1 MNDRLSSVLYGK
13 KNGQIYY
20 SSTDSYSIA
29 DYAYSQLN
37 KANSATSLK
46 TLCADLLRYGKEAQL
61 FKNYRTDSL
70 VDAAM
75 TDAHRALLSDAE
87 AVTFSD
93 VNETLTDL
101 ESPVITWAGKSL
113 NLDSKVEVKYIFRLG
128 TYEGKIEELTLKLN
142 YVNYEGQPAQ
152 VILTNPELY
161 SEAHGLYAFSFDGLL
176 AAELRT
182 VIEAAIYCGDTQLS
196 QTLRYSPDTY
206 GNNKDGQLLIL
217 CKALFAY
224 SDSAKAYFAP

>member
-1 MNDRLSSVLYGK
+1 MRCILA
-13 KNGQIYY
+13 
-20 SSTDSYSIA
+20 T
-29 DYAYSQLN
+29 YAYAQLN
-37 KANSATSLK
+37 KTGIAENLK
-46 TLCADLLRYGKEAQL
+46 TLCADLLRYGAKAQI

-75 TDAHRALLSDAE
+75 TDAHRAHLSDAE

-182 VIEAAIYCGDTQLS
+182 VIEAAVYQGNTRLS

-206 GNNKDGQLLIL
+206 GNNKDGQLLVL
-217 CKALFAY
+217 CKALIAY
-224 SDSAKAYFAP
+224 SDTAKAYFS